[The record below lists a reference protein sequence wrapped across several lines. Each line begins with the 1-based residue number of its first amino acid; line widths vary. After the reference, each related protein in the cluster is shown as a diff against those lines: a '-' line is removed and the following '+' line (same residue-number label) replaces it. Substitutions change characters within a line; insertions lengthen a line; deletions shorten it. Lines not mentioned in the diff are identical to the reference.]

1 MSLNERQRAILEFER
16 TWWTMD
22 GEKDLLIRGR
32 FACAPDA
39 YDNELAEVLD
49 DPEAFETDPLLVR
62 RLDRQRDRR
71 RRGRNDATGV
81 SATGG
86 ARS

>member
-39 YDNELAEVLD
+39 YDNELAELLD
-49 DPEAFETDPLLVR
+49 EPEALEADPLLVR
-62 RLDRQRDRR
+62 RLARQRDRR
-71 RRGRNDATGV
+71 RRGRSDSTTPQV
-81 SATGG
+81 SGG